1 MAFLALLAVPAGL
14 MAQQCIGQAP
24 WSAGSLKAGGSIEFD
39 GGTEI
44 GGHVGVGKDGGFG
57 FRAGAGVVT
66 DGGPVGL
73 HVGVNKEMSKKLGDK
88 IAICPLVNAAYY
100 LKKHGVSS
108 LHVSGGLG
116 GGYPVAMSSST
127 VGLIITGAAQLGFS
141 KTSVD
146 GDVCDLPGADC
157 SSIFGLFSGGVGFIF
172 NNRISLVPQI
182 IIPTEG
188 DIGFLILA
196 NVALGKKS

>member
-1 MAFLALLAVPAGL
+1 MKVG
-14 MAQQCIGQAP
+14 
-24 WSAGSLKAGGSIEFD
+24 GSLEFD

-73 HVGVNKEMSKKLGDK
+73 HFGVNKEMSKKLADK
-88 IAICPLVNAAYY
+88 IAICPIVNAAYY

-108 LHVSGGLG
+108 LHLSGGLS
-116 GGYPVAMSSST
+116 GGYPVAMSSSS
-127 VGLIITGAAQLGFS
+127 VSLIITGSGQLGYS
-141 KTSVD
+141 KVSID
-146 GDVCDLPGADC
+146 GGGCDVADC
-157 SSIFGLFSGGVGFIF
+157 SDIFGLFSGGVGFIF

-182 IIPTEG
+182 VIPTQG
-188 DIGFLILA
+188 DVGFLIVA
-196 NVALGKKS
+196 NVALGKKG